1 MMSFKTPLGLLL
13 LAMLAMVAESGNEG
27 SYKYDLSNKSDLNKL
42 YNSKVYMAELFTR
55 PSAFR
60 GMVSQAV
67 RVTLEDGSKW
77 LIQKEI
83 NFGNPSQPVIED
95 GRQMSSSWK
104 LKEQKDL
111 NGSKTVSDF
120 MKAGGADFKL
130 L

>member
-27 SYKYDLSNKSDLNKL
+27 SYKYDLSNQSDLKKL
-42 YNSKVYMAELFTR
+42 YNSKVYMAELFTKMF
-55 PSAFR
+55 FR
-60 GMVSQAV
+60 AIVSQAV

-77 LIQKEI
+77 LVQKQI

-104 LKEQKDL
+104 A
-111 NGSKTVSDF
+111 SIY
-120 MKAGGADFKL
+120 
-130 L
+130 